1 MYKIIDDNKNTY
13 AQYEYAKENEFERMI
28 VTHAT
33 EVFGENG
40 IYFDIKK
47 RIGKAKQGAAIPDG
61 YYLDLMFHEKPRLY
75 FVEVEMSD
83 HDIYG
88 HIASQI
94 VRFKLSSDTSKH
106 KIKTILINEINA
118 DPEKQ
123 SKLNAFF
130 AQSKYN
136 NVNELLDKL
145 IFDDEVSVIIVINEE
160 TDELNAALATLNV
173 TTTVIEAQTYL
184 CGKKALHR
192 FSSFQD
198 EVTAD
203 LPENTDYDEL
213 DTLVVPAREDGFKS
227 EFIGNHQWFAI
238 RIASSML
245 DKIKYIAA
253 YQVAPVSAITHV
265 AEVERIEKYK
275 DTNKY
280 IVFFKSGTTKQIDKV
295 ELSGGQSGKAPQ
307 APRYTMYSKL
317 MSAKTLKDL
326 WE

>member
-1 MYKIIDDNKNTY
+1 MYRMIDDNKAVYT
-13 AQYEYAKENEFERMI
+13 QYEYTGENEFERMI
-28 VTHAT
+28 VAHAS
-33 EVFGENG
+33 EIFGKNG

-61 YYLDLMFHEKPRLY
+61 YYLDLLFHEKPRLY

-106 KIKTILINEINA
+106 KIKTILINEIRS
-118 DPEKQ
+118 DSEKQ

-136 NVNELLDKL
+136 NINELLDKL
-145 IFDDEVSVIIVINEE
+145 LFDDDVSVIIVINEE
-160 TDELNAALATLNV
+160 TSELNAALATLNV

-203 LPENTDYDEL
+203 LPANTDYDEL
-213 DTLVVPAREDGFKS
+213 DTIVVPAREDGFKT
-227 EFIGNHQWFAI
+227 EFLGNHQWFAI
-238 RIASSML
+238 RIAGGML
-245 DKIKYIAA
+245 DKIRYIAA

-265 AEVERIEKYK
+265 AEVDRIEKYK

-280 IVFFKSGTTKQIDKV
+280 IVFFKNGTTKQLDKV
-295 ELSGGQSGKAPQ
+295 TLSGGHSGKAPQ
-307 APRYTMYSKL
+307 APRYTTYSKL
-317 MSAKTLKDL
+317 IAAKTLQDL